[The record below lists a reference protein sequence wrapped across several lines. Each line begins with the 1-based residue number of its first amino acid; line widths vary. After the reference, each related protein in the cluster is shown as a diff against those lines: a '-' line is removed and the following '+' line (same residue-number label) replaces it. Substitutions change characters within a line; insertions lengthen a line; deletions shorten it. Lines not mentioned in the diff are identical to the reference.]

1 MFLGAALW
9 GIEERLESPPPVLA
23 PADGRHA
30 PAGSTLPRDLAEA
43 ADRFGA
49 STTARELFG
58 AAFVE
63 HYAAARRAEAAA
75 CHRFVSPEERDRYVD
90 YV

>member
-9 GIEERLESPPPVLA
+9 GIEERLELPPPVIA

-30 PAGSTLPRDLAEA
+30 PAHARLPRDLVEA
-43 ADRFGA
+43 ADRFGV

-58 AAFVE
+58 PAFVE
-63 HYAAARRAEAAA
+63 HYAAARHAEAAA
-75 CHRFVSPEERDRYVD
+75 CHRFVSPEERDRYMD
-90 YV
+90 YA